1 MKLLRYL
8 ISMFLFLVLGIG
20 IFVSYIIAWDI
31 VNMSFFSFFNIFL
44 IVLIQFLIIRGVFY
58 LFYDK
63 PILVLEYTIKKFLVG
78 SLRDEEISF
87 KKTINPH
94 LNYVLFFFRK
104 TLSTLKNIKSEF
116 IHGKEIKSEVDFA
129 AEIQEKLFHKTIP
142 VVPHL
147 EIVARS
153 KPAAEIGWDSFDI
166 IPQWDNY
173 YIYVGDATGHGVG
186 AWFIMMMVN
195 ALVSGFSIVSH
206 KWNQILALTN
216 DIIKPRV
223 KANLLMSM
231 LLIRWNAEEKRLY
244 MTGAWHEYLMI
255 YKNKSNKCFKI
266 KSGWVALGMTK
277 NIHKLL
283 KEREISF
290 EENDIIILYS
300 DGITEAINQSK
311 RDGNETMFGE
321 DRLIEAI
328 EKAPEIGTMRLKTA
342 RSVFKNISI
351 SLSQFMWYKHLQLD
365 DITLVTIQYVSDR
378 YKKDEDCSEMMSDEL
393 ITDWQWNK

>member
-1 MKLLRYL
+1 M
-8 ISMFLFLVLGIG
+8 
-20 IFVSYIIAWDI
+20 SYIIAWDI